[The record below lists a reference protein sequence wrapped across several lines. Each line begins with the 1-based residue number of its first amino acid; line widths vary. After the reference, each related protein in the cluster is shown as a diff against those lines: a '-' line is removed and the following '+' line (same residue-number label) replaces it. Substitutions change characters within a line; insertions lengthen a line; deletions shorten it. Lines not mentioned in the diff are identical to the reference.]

1 MQPFTTLRTQTRVLA
16 MASVFAL
23 AVSGLPAVHAFA
35 EPRGGAG
42 GADTRP
48 DNATCEF
55 VTAGF
60 YDCTTPDGGEWYC
73 TNDTDP
79 SACVQI
85 HPPNPSQ
92 TGTSSG
98 QGFVHP
104 VVGGSLTIGYGGG
117 ASPVIRPFAPV
128 RGLQTA
134 P

>member
-1 MQPFTTLRTQTRVLA
+1 MDIRNQVRTLALGAMLSLA
-16 MASVFAL
+16 IV
-23 AVSGLPAVHAFA
+23 GLPGVHANA

-85 HPPNPSQ
+85 KSPSR
-92 TGTSSG
+92 TTSGGSI
-98 QGFVHP
+98 FIHP
-104 VVGGSLTIGYGGG
+104 VVGGSLTIGGLSG
-117 ASPVIRPFAPV
+117 PAPRLPLAPS
-128 RGLQTA
+128 RGLSA
-134 P
+134 LP

>member
-1 MQPFTTLRTQTRVLA
+1 MQPFTTLRTHTRVLA
-16 MASVFAL
+16 MASLFAL

-79 SACVQI
+79 SACVQVK
-85 HPPNPSQ
+85 PPNPSH
-92 TGTSSG
+92 TGIGTG

-104 VVGGSLTIGYGGG
+104 VVGGSLTIGSSSGGTQG
-117 ASPVIRPFAPV
+117 IRPSLPIHGMQALP
-128 RGLQTA
+128 
-134 P
+134 

>member
-1 MQPFTTLRTQTRVLA
+1 MQPFTTLRTHTRFLA
-16 MASVFAL
+16 MASMFAL
-23 AVSGLPAVHAFA
+23 AVSGLPAVHAYA

-85 HPPNPSQ
+85 KTPNPSR
-92 TGTSSG
+92 TGSG
-98 QGFVHP
+98 LGFVHP
-104 VVGGSLTIGYGGG
+104 VVGGILSTSNGNGGTPTPRPSL
-117 ASPVIRPFAPV
+117 PV
-128 RGLQTA
+128 RAIQTV